1 MSLVHQNWWFTTLL
15 IKQFKYCPPLSK
27 SLKCDVLIVGGGVS
41 GINGGTYVINPLL
54 CLQGFKDLLIDNGM
68 QVFESKRVI
77 KDFKN
82 HFPFLRD
89 LPFIQFWPGL
99 IDTTRDLLPIIA
111 KPPTAPYLQFI
122 LGVVGL
128 PWASFAGSFAA
139 QNILGTS
146 GEDYKKYYRYF
157 SNRRHFSPAV
167 WIGEDYRQATGF
179 FPNQCLG
186 EILSG
191 GQSSKD
197 RGDEGKVLGH
207 SIKSK

>member
-41 GINGGTYVINPLL
+41 GINGGTYGINPLL
-54 CLQGFKDLLIDNGM
+54 CLQGFKDVLIDNGM

-111 KPPTAPYLQFI
+111 KPPTAPHLQFI

-139 QNILGTS
+139 QNILGTA
-146 GEDYKKYYRYF
+146 GVDYKKYYRYF
-157 SNRRHFSPAV
+157 SNRRHFSLPFGLAKI
-167 WIGEDYRQATGF
+167 IGKPLVFSLTNAWAKFYQVDSHRKTEEMK
-179 FPNQCLG
+179 G
-186 EILSG
+186 EF
-191 GQSSKD
+191 
-197 RGDEGKVLGH
+197 
-207 SIKSK
+207 